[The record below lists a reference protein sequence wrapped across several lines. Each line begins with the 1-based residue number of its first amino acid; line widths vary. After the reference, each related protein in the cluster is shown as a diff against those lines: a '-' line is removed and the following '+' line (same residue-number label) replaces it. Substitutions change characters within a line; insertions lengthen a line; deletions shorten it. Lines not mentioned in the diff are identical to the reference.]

1 MLPDVFGM
9 SELND
14 SPELQT
20 YSSAV
25 LYVLS
30 AITPAPEFV
39 GDILQIFVKAI
50 KLSKVMTIDIMLHHI
65 LTRVQTVL
73 AHPPQR
79 RTGSRSLFLPQ
90 FNGHKSGWS
99 VHGYGRLPRLSV
111 G

>member
-65 LTRVQTVL
+65 LN
-73 AHPPQR
+73 
-79 RTGSRSLFLPQ
+79 SRANSP
-90 FNGHKSGWS
+90 GASAS
-99 VHGYGRLPRLSV
+99 APYRLS
-111 G
+111 

>member
-1 MLPDVFGM
+1 MLPDVFSM

-50 KLSKVMTIDIMLHHI
+50 KLSKVMIIDIMLHHI
-65 LTRVQTVL
+65 FN
-73 AHPPQR
+73 
-79 RTGSRSLFLPQ
+79 SRANSP
-90 FNGHKSGWS
+90 GASAS
-99 VHGYGRLPRLSV
+99 APYRLS
-111 G
+111 

>member
-1 MLPDVFGM
+1 M

-50 KLSKVMTIDIMLHHI
+50 KSSMVMNIAVILYDIFN
-65 LTRVQTVL
+65 TRENSPGASASAPYRHSWCSST
-73 AHPPQR
+73 AI
-79 RTGSRSLFLPQ
+79 
-90 FNGHKSGWS
+90 
-99 VHGYGRLPRLSV
+99 
-111 G
+111 